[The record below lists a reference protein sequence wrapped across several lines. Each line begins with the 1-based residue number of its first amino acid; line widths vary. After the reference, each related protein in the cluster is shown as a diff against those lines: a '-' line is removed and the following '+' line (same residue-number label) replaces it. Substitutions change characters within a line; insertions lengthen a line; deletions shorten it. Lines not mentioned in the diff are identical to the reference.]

1 MLGSVK
7 KSPEHL
13 QALDRVKEWTRQR
26 FQLPEDTVILVS
38 EVACS
43 LPGCPPL
50 ETVATFWTA
59 DDKRHHFKL
68 FKPVQEVVYDDLPYN
83 WLLDS
88 LADDDDEDCDCC

>member
-13 QALDRVKEWTRQR
+13 QALERVQAWTRRR
-26 FQLPEDTVILVS
+26 FKLPDDAVILVS

-50 ETVATFWTA
+50 ETVVAFWTA
-59 DDKRHHFKL
+59 DGKLHRFKV
-68 FKPVQEVVYDDLPYN
+68 FKPVQEVVIEDLPYD
-83 WLLDS
+83 WLLDA
-88 LADDDDEDCDCC
+88 LTIDDDAEDECC